1 MPRHRRLIS
10 WSPSPLHPRPHI
22 FLSSALPVC
31 LTQDSLQQ
39 LLDNQIRVFGKFA
52 SHSSLHAVVYY
63 ALAATPTVF
72 YPAVLQDWVPIH
84 EVILLIKF
92 WGSDWWKET
101 GPHKVDGVIALP
113 PPDWTIRDLPYL

>member
-10 WSPSPLHPRPHI
+10 RLPSPLHPRPPI

-39 LLDNQIRVFGKFA
+39 LLNNQNRVFGKFA
-52 SHSSLHAVVYY
+52 SCSSPHAVVYY

-72 YPAVLQDWVPIH
+72 YPAVLQDWVTIH
-84 EVILLIKF
+84 EVVLLIKI
-92 WGSDWWKET
+92 WGGDWWKET
-101 GPHKVDGVIALP
+101 GPHTVDGVIALP
-113 PPDWTIRDLPYL
+113 PTDWTIRDLPYL